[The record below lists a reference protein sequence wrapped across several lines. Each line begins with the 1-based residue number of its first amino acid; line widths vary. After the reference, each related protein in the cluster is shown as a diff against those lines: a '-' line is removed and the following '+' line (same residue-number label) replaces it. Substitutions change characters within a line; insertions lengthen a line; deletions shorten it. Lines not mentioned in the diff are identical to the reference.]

1 MCVMSRYRDG
11 SRAGFSHFST
21 QRVPA
26 ELRVGQWEAHHAS
39 QLVGLRAVP
48 LGSGALQA
56 DAISLKLPRLR
67 LAHVTG
73 SAHTVLRK
81 AGDIASYPVGG
92 AVIYLPLA
100 SESSFRHHAG
110 STTLTPEQGIIC
122 DGDLGFSRNLSRGV
136 SELVLRVPRQAL
148 REATGLGSLGQAMI
162 LDLQTRGGPGREL
175 VKTAKYSLAGHPGDW
190 DQLEH
195 RLLELVGELTG
206 AQSRRTQSH
215 LSNAM
220 HAIAQQHTDPGFDGQ
235 ALARAIG
242 LSDRQLSRIMAEAGR
257 NLPQTLLRARLETA
271 RAMLANPALP
281 AASMAEIAEASGFK
295 SQAQFSRSYAK
306 HFGTTPLRD
315 RRLLSAEHRHPDS

>member
-1 MCVMSRYRDG
+1 MSRYRDG

-21 QRVPA
+21 QRIPA
-26 ELRVGQWEAHHAS
+26 QQRVGQWEAHHAS
-39 QLVGLRAVP
+39 QLVGLRAMP
-48 LGSGALQA
+48 LGPTGLEA
-56 DAISLKLPRLR
+56 DATSLKLPRLR
-67 LAHVTG
+67 LANVTG
-73 SAHTVLRK
+73 SAHAVLRK
-81 AGDIASYPVGG
+81 ASDIASHPVGG

-110 STTLTPEQGIIC
+110 TTTLTPEQGIIC
-122 DGDLGFSRNLSRGV
+122 DGDLSFSRYLSRGV

-148 REATGLGSLGQAMI
+148 REATGLSSLGQAML

-175 VKTAKYSLAGHPGDW
+175 VRTAKDSLAGHPGDW

-215 LSNAM
+215 LSNAL
-220 HAIAQQHTDPGFDGQ
+220 HAIARQHTDPGFDAQ

-257 NLPQTLLRARLETA
+257 SLPQTLLRARLESA
-271 RAMLANPALP
+271 RAMLADPALS

-295 SQAQFSRSYAK
+295 SQAQFSRSYSK
-306 HFGTTPLRD
+306 HFGTAPLRD
-315 RRLLSAEHRHPDS
+315 RRLLSADRGHPGS